1 MNCAAQSSHGGRQSQ
16 RGTVLPVV
24 LLIVSM
30 MLATSAAWFEG
41 ALFAARNT
49 SAVIDQMQAFRAAEA
64 ALVLCSRALVDGAT
78 IAPPAPAQSGEPQGW
93 RRQQTFEARA
103 TTPVGAWP
111 GSSRPPQCLVE
122 AWRIEARP
130 AVRAFLVT
138 ARGFGATDDAQSW
151 LHMQL
156 VVDGMRIERHWRRV
170 VAQPFLIAAK
180 GEG

>member
-1 MNCAAQSSHGGRQSQ
+1 MICAARRSQGGRQGQ
-16 RGTVLPVV
+16 RGTALPVV

-41 ALFAARNT
+41 VLFAVRNT
-49 SAVIDQMQAFRAAEA
+49 SAVIDQMQSFRAADA

-78 IAPPAPAQSGEPQGW
+78 IALPTPAQSGEPQDW
-93 RRQQTFEARA
+93 RRQQAFEARA
-103 TTPVGAWP
+103 TTPVGSWP
-111 GSSRPPQCLVE
+111 GSARPPQCLVE

-151 LHMQL
+151 LQMQL
-156 VVDGMRIERHWRRV
+156 VVEGMRIERHWRRV
-170 VAQPFLIAAK
+170 VAQPF
-180 GEG
+180 